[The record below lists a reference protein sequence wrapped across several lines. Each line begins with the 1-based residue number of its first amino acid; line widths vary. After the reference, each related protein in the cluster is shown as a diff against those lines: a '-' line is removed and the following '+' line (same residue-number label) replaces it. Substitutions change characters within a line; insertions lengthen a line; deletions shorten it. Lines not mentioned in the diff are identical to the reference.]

1 MEGRLVQ
8 GRPALPG
15 GRLRVLRRNTVARAV
30 AVFSLLAYVLIG
42 IAPVWVPA
50 VERGGIE
57 VCTANGIRILPAP
70 LPDSDPTADHQTAA
84 TKCPLCTIHGA
95 FLLVPPACAVALVSR
110 GRPIIVTPDRTR
122 EPSGLFAGFDHLSR
136 APPRPS

>member
-1 MEGRLVQ
+1 M
-8 GRPALPG
+8 AG
-15 GRLRVLRRNTVARAV
+15 GRLRAVGRSPFARAV

-110 GRPIIVTPDRTR
+110 GRPTIVTPDRTR